1 MKKRLGAVTALI
13 VCWAGPAFAA
23 EPAPVTLAGAGS
35 TFIYPMLS
43 RWTREYRKTHPA
55 VQISYDPVG
64 SGRGISRVLAGNVDF
79 GASDGPLSDAQIA
92 HAERRVL
99 HVPVVLGAVVPA
111 YNLPVVGQDLRFT
124 PAALAGIFLGKITRW
139 NDPELVRANPGTPLP
154 ARPIT
159 VVFRTDGSG
168 TTYVWTDYLSR
179 VDEAWKK
186 QVGFGT
192 TVRFPVGEGA
202 QFNEGVRDVIKST
215 PYTIGYL
222 QSSYAVEGHVRY
234 GLVENVSGRFVK
246 ADAAS
251 ITAAATA
258 AIGAMPADFRISI
271 ANAAGADAYPVS
283 SFSWFLV
290 PVSMADASKRAGTL
304 EFLKWALT
312 DGQKLAAPMNYAPV
326 PEAVASRVIAAL
338 SQIH

>member
-1 MKKRLGAVTALI
+1 MKKRLAVIALI
-13 VCWAGPAFAA
+13 ACSAFAA
-23 EPAPVTLAGAGS
+23 EPAPMTLTGAGS

-43 RWTREYRKTHPA
+43 KWTREYRKTRPTLR
-55 VQISYDPVG
+55 ISYEPVG

-79 GASDGPLSDAQIA
+79 GASDGPLSDTQIA
-92 HAERRVL
+92 HAERRIL
-99 HVPVVLGAVVPA
+99 HIPVVLGAVVPA
-111 YNLPVVGQDLRFT
+111 YNLPGVGREVRFT
-124 PAALAGIFLGKITRW
+124 PSALAGIFLGKITRW
-139 NDPELVRANPGTPLP
+139 NDPELARANPGLQLP

-215 PYTIGYL
+215 PYAIGYL
-222 QSSYAVEGHVRY
+222 QSSYAVEGHVQY
-234 GLVENVSGRFVK
+234 GPVENASGRFVM

-251 ITAAATA
+251 ITAAAVA
-258 AIGAMPADFRISI
+258 AVAAMPADFRISI
-271 ANAAGADAYPVS
+271 VNAAGADAYPVS
-283 SFSWFLV
+283 SFSWLLV
-290 PVSMADASKRAGTL
+290 PVSFGDPAKRAAMT

-326 PEAVASRVIAAL
+326 PEAVASRVIASL